1 MNENKTKKKLS
12 KKQWSIISAVLAGI
26 CVVCASILIYVQSKN
41 NTKVYD
47 DIRTLAPAADVVPA
61 PPEPT
66 PKPSPTAKAS
76 KFTPPP
82 NPGLRVSDRQIDF
95 AKLRERNPDIIG
107 WISVD
112 GTNIDYPI
120 VKSKDNVDY
129 LKTDVDGDEN
139 INGSIFM
146 DMFNNADMK
155 DKVTVI
161 YGHNMKNGTMFAA
174 LHDFEDEDFF
184 DENREIKIYTPDG
197 MRVYEIVAAYL
208 TDDRNIL
215 YDTDFNN
222 RNVYQKYI
230 DSVVNNR
237 EAGANILSKEITPED
252 YILTLSTCERG
263 QDEKRYFVQSVL
275 KTDGPHS

>member
-12 KKQWSIISAVLAGI
+12 KKQWSVISAVLTGV
-26 CVVCASILIYVQSKN
+26 CVVCAAILISVQAKN

-47 DIRTLAPAADVVPA
+47 DIRTLAPSAEVVPA

-66 PKPSPTAKAS
+66 AKPSPSAKAS
-76 KFTPPP
+76 TFEPPKD
-82 NPGLRVSDRQIDF
+82 PGLRTPDRQIDF

-129 LKTDVDGDEN
+129 LKTDVDGEEN

-146 DMFNNADMK
+146 DMFNNTDMK
-155 DKVTVI
+155 DNVTVI

-174 LHDFEDEDFF
+174 LHDFEEKDFF
-184 DENREIKIYTPDG
+184 DENREIKVYLPEG

-208 TDDRNIL
+208 TDDKNIL
-215 YDTDFNN
+215 YDTDFNDA
-222 RNVYQKYI
+222 NVYQKYI
-230 DSVVNNR
+230 DSVFDNR
-237 EAGANILSKEITPED
+237 DISANILDKTVTPD
-252 YILTLSTCERG
+252 DRIITLSTCERG
-263 QDEKRYFVQSVL
+263 QDEKRYFVQGVL